1 MQNERM
7 NKCDVPPPHIS
18 LASSPTRQN
27 FLAIQVNK
35 LVRGIKYCAHQ
46 NYRRS
51 RKGRNCLGV
60 VFSCPCLNSR
70 DDTYRYE
77 NRDINLDHAFANVT
91 QSEFR
96 NWSSKKLVVLIVK
109 RRRKKR
115 DERGIGDNHWSHL
128 SLHFLT
134 IVRRSSGRLPSVFRC
149 HCIVSIEF
157 SWLLYVHN
165 ISASLS
171 PIRRPSF
178 LLFSCSIVVT
188 HTKPRLYIFALR
200 SWPRYKAAL
209 CLLLITF
216 TNSRVSIRA
225 RGCSVGKIDS
235 LRHSAHHRFGT
246 DRLRV

>member
-96 NWSSKKLVVLIVK
+96 NWSSKELVVLIVK

-115 DERGIGDNHWSHL
+115 DEWHRWQPLVSLVLALPNNRASIKRSVTKCISL
-128 SLHFLT
+128 SLHCFDRILLT
-134 IVRRSSGRLPSVFRC
+134 T
-149 HCIVSIEF
+149 
-157 SWLLYVHN
+157 
-165 ISASLS
+165 
-171 PIRRPSF
+171 IR
-178 LLFSCSIVVT
+178 T
-188 HTKPRLYIFALR
+188 
-200 SWPRYKAAL
+200 
-209 CLLLITF
+209 
-216 TNSRVSIRA
+216 
-225 RGCSVGKIDS
+225 
-235 LRHSAHHRFGT
+235 
-246 DRLRV
+246 

>member
-96 NWSSKKLVVLIVK
+96 NWSSKELVVLIVK

-157 SWLLYVHN
+157 S
-165 ISASLS
+165 
-171 PIRRPSF
+171 
-178 LLFSCSIVVT
+178 
-188 HTKPRLYIFALR
+188 
-200 SWPRYKAAL
+200 
-209 CLLLITF
+209 
-216 TNSRVSIRA
+216 
-225 RGCSVGKIDS
+225 
-235 LRHSAHHRFGT
+235 
-246 DRLRV
+246 